1 MSLSARPAAVA
12 ADPVIRESDR
22 LWERSLGLV
31 PAGTQTLAKG
41 PGQHVRGVSPKYLR
55 KGRGARVEDVDGN
68 EYLDMTMAVGPLVL
82 GYGHP
87 EVDAAIRR
95 QLEDGITFSLMH
107 PLEVEVAEAIRRLVP
122 CAEMV
127 RFSKTGADVTSAA
140 VRLARAFTGQRK
152 VLCCGYHGWHDWYVA
167 VTDRAKGVPEE
178 VASLSYTVPYD
189 DLAGVAES
197 IDGDTACVILEPVVF
212 EAPRPGFLEGLRTLC
227 TERGVLLVFDEMW
240 TGFRLA
246 LGGAQERFGVTP
258 DLATFSKAVA
268 NGMPL
273 SVLAG
278 RADVMSLLEREVFFF
293 TTFGGEAL
301 SLAAAQA
308 TLRVLERDGVPERLA
323 ARGRQVRE
331 GFEAIATGLGISAW
345 TRCVGM
351 DARTMVTFDASAGS
365 PLELRSL
372 LCQELVRRGVLWSG
386 FHNMAFAHGEEEV
399 AWLLSAYEE
408 ALPVLK
414 EAVETGTVRERL
426 RGEPVEPVFRRTSG
440 FNVKPRP

>member
-1 MSLSARPAAVA
+1 MTRLRPEAALA
-12 ADPVIRESDR
+12 ADPRIVESDR
-22 LWERSLGLV
+22 LWARALGLI

-41 PGQHVRGVSPKYLR
+41 PGQHVRGVAPKYLR

-68 EYLDMTMAVGPLVL
+68 EYLDLTMGVGPLVL
-82 GYGHP
+82 GYAHP

-140 VRLARAFTGQRK
+140 VRLARAFTGKRK

-167 VTDRAKGVPEE
+167 VTDRAKGVPDE
-178 VASLSYTVPYD
+178 VAALSFTLPYN
-189 DLAGVAES
+189 DLAGVAGA
-197 IDGDTACVILEPVVF
+197 IDDDTACVILEPVVF
-212 EAPRPGFLEGLRTLC
+212 EAPAPGFLEGLRTLC
-227 TERGVLLVFDEMW
+227 TEKRVLLVFDEMW
-240 TGFRLA
+240 TGFRLS
-246 LGGAQERFGVTP
+246 LGGAQQRYGVTP

-278 RADVMSLLEREVFFF
+278 RADVMSLLEKEVFFF

-308 TLRVLERDGVPERLA
+308 TLRVLERDDVPSHLA
-323 ARGRQVRE
+323 FAGRRVRE
-331 GFEAIATGLGISAW
+331 GYDAIAGTLGISGW
-345 TRCVGM
+345 TRCVGT
-351 DARTMVTFDASAGS
+351 DARTMVTFDPSAGS
-365 PLELRSL
+365 PLELKSL
-372 LCQELVRRGVLWSG
+372 LSQELVRRGVLWSG
-386 FHNMAFAHGEEEV
+386 FHNMAFAHGDEEV
-399 AWLLSAYEE
+399 AWLLAAYEE

-414 EAVETGTVRERL
+414 EAVETGSVRARL
-426 RGEPVEPVFRRTSG
+426 RGEPVEPVFRKTSH
-440 FNVKPRP
+440 FNVKPRS